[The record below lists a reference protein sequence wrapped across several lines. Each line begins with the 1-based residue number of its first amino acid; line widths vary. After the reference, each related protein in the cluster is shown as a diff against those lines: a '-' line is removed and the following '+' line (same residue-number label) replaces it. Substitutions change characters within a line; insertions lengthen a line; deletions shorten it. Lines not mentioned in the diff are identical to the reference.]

1 MQDWSKWSVIFFILH
16 KFLLHLAC
24 FLEVNASLLAY
35 WDINISLNDESQ
47 VVYQAILQL
56 LCMLLWISVYVS
68 HWVRLFSSGESGE
81 EIVARLK
88 RDLLPT
94 MFKGV
99 MYWPVC
105 DFITF
110 RFIPVHLQVCDEVL
124 PCLLSHMFFCTL
136 LFSWAEVK
144 LLPVLMIGRN
154 WISLTNTFFFIGVPL
169 TAIGEQFIFVSM
181 DYLSDVYGE
190 SRKSCHNCKLI
201 GSVFPLSISRSSPRS
216 TLDTLSWWLTQNCYE
231 LDPLLM

>member
-1 MQDWSKWSVIFFILH
+1 MQDWSKWSVIFSILY

-47 VVYQAILQL
+47 VVYQVILQL

-68 HWVRLFSSGESGE
+68 HWVRLFCSGESGE

-124 PCLLSHMFFCTL
+124 ACLFSHMFFCTL

-144 LLPVLMIGRN
+144 LLPVLMIARN
-154 WISLTNTFFFIGVPL
+154 WISLTNTLFLLVFLWQPL
-169 TAIGEQFIFVSM
+169 VSNSFSYLWTIYLTYTASLEKAV
-181 DYLSDVYGE
+181 
-190 SRKSCHNCKLI
+190 
-201 GSVFPLSISRSSPRS
+201 
-216 TLDTLSWWLTQNCYE
+216 TTASWLVQWSLYPSHVQAQ
-231 LDPLLM
+231 DPL

>member
-1 MQDWSKWSVIFFILH
+1 MQDWSKWSVIFSILH

-68 HWVRLFSSGESGE
+68 HWVQLFSSGESGE

-124 PCLLSHMFFCTL
+124 PCLLSHMFFCIFLSWGQAVACSYDRAKLDFTNKH
-136 LFSWAEVK
+136 LFFYWCSFDSHWWA
-144 LLPVLMIGRN
+144 IHFR
-154 WISLTNTFFFIGVPL
+154 I
-169 TAIGEQFIFVSM
+169 
-181 DYLSDVYGE
+181 YG
-190 SRKSCHNCKLI
+190 
-201 GSVFPLSISRSSPRS
+201 LSIWRIRRV
-216 TLDTLSWWLTQNCYE
+216 
-231 LDPLLM
+231 

>member
-1 MQDWSKWSVIFFILH
+1 MQDCSKWSVIFSILN

-35 WDINISLNDESQ
+35 WDINISLNDDSQ

-68 HWVRLFSSGESGE
+68 HWVQLFSSGESGE

-94 MFKGV
+94 MIKGV

-154 WISLTNTFFFIGVPL
+154 WISLTNTFFFYWCSFDSHWW
-169 TAIGEQFIFVSM
+169 AIHFHI
-181 DYLSDVYGE
+181 YG
-190 SRKSCHNCKLI
+190 
-201 GSVFPLSISRSSPRS
+201 LSIWRIRRV
-216 TLDTLSWWLTQNCYE
+216 
-231 LDPLLM
+231 

>member
-1 MQDWSKWSVIFFILH
+1 MQDWSKWSVIFSILH

-35 WDINISLNDESQ
+35 WDINISLNDDSQ

-68 HWVRLFSSGESGE
+68 HWVQLFSSGESGE

-154 WISLTNTFFFIGVPL
+154 WISLTNTFFLLVFLWQPL
-169 TAIGEQFIFVSM
+169 VSNSFSYLWTIYLTYTASLEKAV
-181 DYLSDVYGE
+181 
-190 SRKSCHNCKLI
+190 
-201 GSVFPLSISRSSPRS
+201 
-216 TLDTLSWWLTQNCYE
+216 TTASWLVQCSLYPSHVQAQ
-231 LDPLLM
+231 DPL